1 MRSSSPFFLD
11 PNFSFADDWYEIQ
24 SDESVDLSWSGS
36 DACEFAT
43 ISIQVEET
51 DVAGTIYDED
61 ATSGDVTHTIP
72 ATTFE
77 ECKLY
82 TLTAVVTNSK
92 PNPAEEVSTESTP
105 IMPKTPGKTKYI
117 INQ

>member
-1 MRSSSPFFLD
+1 MD
-11 PNFSFADDWYEIQ
+11 
-24 SDESVDLSWSGS
+24 VSWSGS

-82 TLTAVVTNSK
+82 TITVVVTNSK
-92 PNPAEEVSTESTP
+92 PNPPEEVSIESMS
-105 IMPKTPGKTKYI
+105 IMPKAPSKI
-117 INQ
+117 AS